1 MSNTGNMGMGNMGM
15 GNMGMGNM
23 GMGNM
28 GSNGGSGGGLFA
40 DRVHLP
46 FVSALFPSGNPIT
59 APPVDIARFPVR
71 NWASEYYAWLVLT
84 QFVVDPAWASL
95 DKKNILP
102 VWLVLDGNGSP
113 NWNSKESE
121 QSVTG
126 ELNELVVAARDERAD
141 AFDEIVAQHDEFAS
155 YFLNLLSA
163 SNGNPATAKL
173 LTIASFI
180 AGFCGMYY
188 KGKYQRPRPTML
200 CPALLPPLCVPGHAS
215 FPSGHSTQAHL
226 MALCVG
232 QALPK
237 AKSKA
242 MADSLTKLADRI
254 ARNREIAGLH
264 YASDSAFGRDLA
276 PGILELL
283 SAPLKT
289 DTPVADKTEPAKTW
303 YQLALEAAQEEWK

>member
-28 GSNGGSGGGLFA
+28 GSNGASGGGLFA

-46 FVSALFPSGNPIT
+46 FVSELFSSGHPIT
-59 APPVDIARFPVR
+59 APTVDIARFPVR

-95 DKKNILP
+95 DTNIVP
-102 VWLVLDGNGSP
+102 DWVLDDSGNID
-113 NWNSKESE
+113 WNSVKAKTK
-121 QSVTG
+121 VTG

-141 AFDEIVAQHDEFAS
+141 AFDEIIAQHDEFAS

-163 SNGNPATAKL
+163 SSGYPATAKL

-180 AGFCGMYY
+180 AGFCGMYF

-226 MALCVG
+226 MAMCVG
-232 QALPK
+232 QALPST
-237 AKSKA
+237 KSAA
-242 MADSLTKLADRI
+242 MKCSLTKLADRI

-264 YASDSAFGRDLA
+264 YASDSLFGKNLA
-276 PGILELL
+276 KGIRELL
-283 SAPLKT
+283 NAPPKT
-289 DTPVADKTEPAKTW
+289 DAAKTW